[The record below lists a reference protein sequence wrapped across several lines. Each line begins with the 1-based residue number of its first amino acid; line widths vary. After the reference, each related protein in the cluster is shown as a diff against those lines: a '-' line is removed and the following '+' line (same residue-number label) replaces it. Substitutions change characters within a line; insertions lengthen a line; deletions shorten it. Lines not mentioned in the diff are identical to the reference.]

1 MWGRRIHEAE
11 AKVRGSMDEECDNIC
26 RLTCFVVSRV
36 LTDWQ
41 AALLYVRAYPYA
53 AHVMVRRLSQC
64 QSASVARQGT
74 ETAQPCYARD
84 GESATILRCVVHVAL
99 PEDGIIE
106 TRLWCQDM
114 LVARYAGV

>member
-1 MWGRRIHEAE
+1 MGARRIHEAE

-53 AHVMVRRLSQC
+53 AHVMVRRLSQR
-64 QSASVARQGT
+64 QSASSLRSCSTARQLCPGRMLCT
-74 ETAQPCYARD
+74 CARPAA
-84 GESATILRCVVHVAL
+84 EEAL
-99 PEDGIIE
+99 PPCAVWVHCGLALGMAEQRRG
-106 TRLWCQDM
+106 C
-114 LVARYAGV
+114 GV

>member
-1 MWGRRIHEAE
+1 MRQVLGMGVSDVCLPCFESIGWCQALSCQDQPPLGFCSVHEAE

-53 AHVMVRRLSQC
+53 AHVMVSYLSRGYS
-64 QSASVARQGT
+64 QSSCPASM
-74 ETAQPCYARD
+74 E
-84 GESATILRCVVHVAL
+84 
-99 PEDGIIE
+99 
-106 TRLWCQDM
+106 
-114 LVARYAGV
+114 

>member
-1 MWGRRIHEAE
+1 MRQVLGMGVSDVCLPCFESIGWCQALSCQHQPPLGFCSVHEAE

-53 AHVMVRRLSQC
+53 AHVMVSYLSRGYS
-64 QSASVARQGT
+64 QSSCPASM
-74 ETAQPCYARD
+74 E
-84 GESATILRCVVHVAL
+84 
-99 PEDGIIE
+99 
-106 TRLWCQDM
+106 
-114 LVARYAGV
+114 